1 MTYTVNVYECGPTV
15 LYDTWGTDLNFRAAN
30 DLFDYIVD
38 EQDVN
43 ITDNVELTD
52 EDGTRIKVYDFES
65 GNIDYSEEFYALIK

>member
-15 LYDTWGTDLNFRAAN
+15 LCDTWGTDLNFRAAN